1 MDGDGFSDLA
11 HGSDLTY
18 RIIGL
23 AMRVH
28 RRLGPGLLE
37 NVYETCLCYELKQE
51 KIRFLRQINPPVVY
65 DEVYLECAYVA
76 DIIVADQVI
85 LEIKSVEAV
94 LPVHQAQLLTYLKLA
109 RCRIGL
115 LINFNTISLTDGI
128 KRCVL

>member
-37 NVYETCLCYELKQE
+37 SVYQRCLSHEFSRAAIPFGQQVRLP
-51 KIRFLRQINPPVVY
+51 IRY
-65 DEVYLECAYVA
+65 DDIEIDSFYLA
-76 DIIVADQVI
+76 DFIVAGEVI
-85 LEIKSVEAV
+85 LELKAVEQITP
-94 LPVHQAQLLTYLKLA
+94 LHDAQLLTYL
-109 RCRIGL
+109 R
-115 LINFNTISLTDGI
+115 
-128 KRCVL
+128 